1 MSRGEMNDLRE
12 FIQKLEEEGELK
24 RIKAEVDWDL
34 EMGAIMRKVHD
45 MEGPAILFEKIKG
58 YPTQNKFFCGGL
70 GTYSKYAIAMGLP
83 RNTSVAEIIGEYKK
97 RIKTPIEPKVVNRAG
112 SPCKE
117 NILTGQE
124 IDLFKFPTP
133 LWHQRDGGRY
143 IGTFHT
149 VSIKDPDSDWVNVGM
164 YRIMIH
170 DKKTLGI
177 MMMPGQ
183 HGDVFYKKY
192 EERHQSMPIAVSIG
206 LDPMTAVAAAGHFE
220 ALVCEWDMAGALRGK
235 PVELVKCETVDLNVP
250 ATAEIVIEG
259 EVPPF
264 ERKEEGI
271 FGEYTGYYGG
281 ERKPRT
287 IINVKCITHRNNPI
301 HTGLFEG
308 KPIQDNNIMSSVQ
321 NSAIIGKALKDDL
334 KLGIREV
341 FDHPWSAGHGVIVSM
356 KPLYPGHVNRVAHA
370 IWSMKIGNA
379 RDYVIAVGEDV
390 DPTNLN
396 EVFWALCTRC
406 KPNRDIIPIPKDRSS
421 SLWPCL
427 TPDERVKGMGCK
439 VIIDATFPAEWP
451 EDWIPKV
458 CDFLDFNQEIREKVN
473 SRWKEYGF

>member
-1 MSRGEMNDLRE
+1 MSGNQFKDLRE

-24 RIKAEVDWDL
+24 KIKAEVDWNL

-58 YPTQNKFFCGGL
+58 YPSQNKFFCGGL

-83 RNTSVAEIIGEYKK
+83 RNTSVAEIISEYKK
-97 RIKTPIEPKVVNRAG
+97 RIKTPIKPKVVDGAR

-117 NILTGQE
+117 NILTGEE

-170 DKKTLGI
+170 DKRTLGI

-192 EERHQSMPIAVSIG
+192 EERNQSMPIAVSIG

-220 ALVCEWDMAGALRGK
+220 ALICEWDMAGALRGK

-334 KLGIREV
+334 KLDIREV

-379 RDYVIAVGEDV
+379 RDYVFAVGEDV

-458 CDFLDFNQEIREKVN
+458 CDFLDFNQEIREKVI
-473 SRWKEYGF
+473 SRWREYGF